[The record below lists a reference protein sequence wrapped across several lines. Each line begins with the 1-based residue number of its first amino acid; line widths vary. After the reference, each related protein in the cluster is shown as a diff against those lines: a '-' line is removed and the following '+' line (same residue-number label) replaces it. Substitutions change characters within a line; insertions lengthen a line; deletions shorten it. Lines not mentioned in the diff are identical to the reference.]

1 MLAKLWRILTLS
13 ARVIFACRVSVL
25 SALAGLV
32 LFGLVLQAQNL
43 FADLSFSGWADGALY
58 WGGFFLAVFLIWA
71 FPIHYGAR
79 AILSE
84 DGWLVA
90 GRFRRA
96 LPERELKQLQQNLR
110 KEMAGLIDWLPR
122 ILGILPFVAV
132 GLGLYSSFRAMD
144 GARALPDAEQARRQI
159 VALGLADA
167 ITAALF
173 IAFVCWRRPWLDR
186 LKMHFDGPKVLR
198 MGKGPAELLLYLL
211 AVFSLVVTALAFL
224 VAYFWPHA
232 LATAIPRALLAP
244 YLFGSLVLVLSWLVR
259 RGYQWG
265 VPLLAPILIL
275 CLVITATN
283 RHFNDLRLLPVKDP
297 VALDQRQIDVKEAV
311 SRWRAANGCSGDD
324 CPAALIVAA
333 EGGASRA
340 AFMEATLVGEII
352 DRTRGAADLAPG
364 RKIFA
369 ISGVSGGAFGG
380 AAIRAALADAS
391 EAGGA
396 PPCRAAPRTWFGAG
410 KSQAAGLQTSWRSCL
425 QALVAGDFLS
435 EGVIGLGFRDNFA
448 PREWFVGHKSW
459 IDDRAALLE
468 QSWERHYNYVVG
480 GQGPLFQTGAACG
493 EDSDKG
499 LCRRFGYVEKKLGQE
514 GWLPLLL
521 LNGTSVETGRR
532 IIASD
537 LISTMKVTDQENGK
551 VSRLPLYS
559 EAFDLFELLSTPCAD
574 QGHSCPLGP
583 AYPDDRPEKR
593 DAKDLR
599 LSTAALISARFP
611 IISPAGVLRTPGD
624 GRHGDRVVDGGYFE
638 NAGLTSALDLAEAIH
653 REGVHPAI
661 LWVQNEPVG
670 AGDVSVTPPR
680 PVHTPVVGRLDESF
694 TSRGLGILASPVDA
708 LIATRQG
715 HGAEAAGRAVPM
727 LDSFNGWRNLGYFS
741 IGVRQQAKIEPPK
754 DGDPDFAKEC
764 GDLVALLKGRPLA
777 MTKVS
782 MSWWLSAAVQAD
794 LDAQICDSDNRIGIN
809 ALVKLLEKGK

>member
-1 MLAKLWRILTLS
+1 MFATLWRSLTLF
-13 ARVIFACRVSVL
+13 ARVLLVCRVSVL
-25 SALAGLV
+25 SAFAGMA

-43 FADLSFSGWADGALY
+43 FADLSFSGWVGGLLY
-58 WGGFFLAVFLIWA
+58 WGGFFIAVFLIWA

-79 AILSE
+79 VLLSE
-84 DGWLVA
+84 EGWLVA

-96 LPERELKQLQQNLR
+96 LPEREIRQLQQNLR
-110 KEMAGLIDWLPR
+110 KEMAGLIEWLPR
-122 ILGILPFVAV
+122 ILGLMPFVAV
-132 GLGLYSSFRAMD
+132 GLGLYFAYHAMD
-144 GARALPDAEQARRQI
+144 GAGALLDAERARRQI
-159 VALGLADA
+159 VMLGFADA

-173 IAFVCWRRPWLDR
+173 VVFVYYRRPWLDR
-186 LKMHFDGPKVLR
+186 LKMHFDGPR
-198 MGKGPAELLLYLL
+198 QTRAGKGPAELML
-211 AVFSLVVTALAFL
+211 AVFSYFSLVVTALAFL

-244 YLFGSLVLVLSWLVR
+244 YLFGSLVLVLSLLVR
-259 RGYQWG
+259 LGYRWG
-265 VPLLAPILIL
+265 VPLLAPILFA
-275 CLVITATN
+275 CLVVTATN
-283 RHFNDLRLLPVKDP
+283 LRFNNVRLLP
-297 VALDQRQIDVKEAV
+297 ALDPAARQIEVHEAV
-311 SRWRAANGCSGDD
+311 LRWRKANGCSGED

-352 DRTRGAADLAPG
+352 DRTRGAPDRAPG

-380 AAIRAALADAS
+380 ATIRAALADAR

-396 PPCRAAPRTWFGAG
+396 PPCRVAPRTWFGAG
-410 KSQAAGLQTSWRSCL
+410 KSRAAGLQTSWRSCL

-448 PREWFVGHKSW
+448 PRQWFVGDKSW
-459 IDDRAALLE
+459 IEDRAALLE

-480 GQGPLFQTGAACG
+480 GKRALMQTGAACD
-493 EDSDKG
+493 EKTDKG
-499 LCRRFGYVEKKLGQE
+499 LCRRFGYFQQQIGDD

-537 LISTMKVTDQENGK
+537 LVSTTRIADKDSK
-551 VSRLPLYS
+551 VSLLPLYS

-574 QGHSCPLGP
+574 QGKPCP
-583 AYPDDRPEKR
+583 ADRPETP
-593 DAKDLR
+593 DGKDLR

-611 IISPAGVLRTPGD
+611 IISPAGILRTPGE
-624 GRHGDRVVDGGYFE
+624 GKHGDRVVDGGYFE

-680 PVHTPVVGRLDESF
+680 QVHTPVVGLLDKSF
-694 TSRGLGILASPVDA
+694 TTRALGVLASPFDA
-708 LIATRQG
+708 LMATRQG
-715 HGAEAAGRAVPM
+715 HGAEAAGRAVPL
-727 LDSFNGWRNLGYFS
+727 LDSFNGWQNLGYFS
-741 IGVRQQAKIEPPK
+741 IGVQQQVKIEPPNE
-754 DGDPDFAKEC
+754 GDPDFVKDC
-764 GDLVALLKGRPLA
+764 GDLVAQLKGRPLA

-782 MSWWLSAAVQAD
+782 MSWWLSAAIQAD
-794 LDAQICDSDNRIGIN
+794 LDAQICDSDNRIGLN
-809 ALVKLLEKGK
+809 ALVKLLAKGQ